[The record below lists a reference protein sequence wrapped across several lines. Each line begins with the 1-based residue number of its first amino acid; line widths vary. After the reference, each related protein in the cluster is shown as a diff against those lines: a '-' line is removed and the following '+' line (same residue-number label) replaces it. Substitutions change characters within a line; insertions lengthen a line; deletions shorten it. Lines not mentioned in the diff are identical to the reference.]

1 MKGVWRFYPG
11 SDGRS
16 GERLVDLSSRGK
28 ENPWSKNKN
37 LSLLLAASY
46 RRLSDT
52 LPLLLN
58 HSIAVGSCASWL
70 KFSYGSCGHAEA
82 RKLVDARFCRKRL
95 CPICQ
100 WRRSLLASGQVSV
113 VAHEAH
119 VRTKC
124 HFLMLTLTCK
134 NVDAR
139 GLDDLLDNLVKS
151 LRKIM
156 NYKAL
161 KNTVVGW
168 FRALEVTVSRD
179 KGYHPH
185 FHVLLS
191 VKPSYFKGANYIPQ
205 KPTINRPGHS
215 WTEYWQKA
223 LKADYQPIVHIKR
236 VYGHVESAAAEVAK
250 YTLKAGDYLDNND
263 WAFTDHNVCELHHSL
278 SGRRLFGYG
287 GLLKEIHNDIY
298 KGEDLEADDADL
310 LQVDMK
316 VCACEVCGSDLGVQ
330 VFSWFQG
337 EGFYYSK

>member
-11 SDGRS
+11 ADGRP

-37 LSLLLAASY
+37 LSLLLAESY

-52 LPLLLN
+52 FPLLLN

-95 CPICQ
+95 CPVCQ

-119 VRTKC
+119 VKTKC

-134 NVDAR
+134 NVDAD

-156 NYKAL
+156 NYKEIKSSVL
-161 KNTVVGW
+161 GW
-168 FRALEVTVSRD
+168 FRALEVTVSRG
-179 KGYHPH
+179 KGFHPH
-185 FHVLLS
+185 FHVLLA
-191 VKPSYFKGANYIPQ
+191 VKSSYFKGSNYISQQ
-205 KPTINRPGHS
+205 K
-215 WTEYWQKA
+215 WTNYWEKA
-223 LKADYQPIVHIKR
+223 LKADYKPIVHIKR
-236 VYGHVESAAAEVAK
+236 VYGQVESAAAEVAK
-250 YTLKAGDYLDNND
+250 YTLKAGDYLDKND
-263 WAFTDHNVCELHHSL
+263 RAFTDHNVCELHHTL

-287 GLLKEIHNDIY
+287 GLLKEIHNDIF

-316 VCACEVCGSDLGVQ
+316 VCSCDVCGSDLGVQ
-330 VFSWFQG
+330 VFNWFQG
-337 EGFYYSK
+337 NSSYYSK